1 MTPLR
6 GGQSVQIGKVGRPDA
21 QWATGKP
28 VNTGE
33 PYTMPDE
40 AELGD
45 DFSYI
50 LRMADSDI
58 DGLRPI
64 SIGLTSIKGI
74 GMRTSNQICRLAG
87 IDGKTLGGHLSDEEQ
102 DRLRTAVDDYA
113 TAVPWWLVNRQRDLE
128 SNEDA
133 HIVAMEVKMTRDDD
147 IARMAGVK
155 AYRGM
160 RHRSGHKVRGQRL
173 PVSYTHLRAHE
184 TREERVMRLWS

>member
-1 MTPLR
+1 
-6 GGQSVQIGKVGRPDA
+6 
-21 QWATGKP
+21 
-28 VNTGE
+28 
-33 PYTMPDE
+33 MPED

-74 GMRTSNQICRLAG
+74 GMRTSQQICRLAD
-87 IDGKTLGGHLSDEEQ
+87 IDGKALGGHLSDVEQ
-102 DRLRTAVDDYA
+102 ESLRNSIDEYA
-113 TAVPWWLVNRQRDLE
+113 TMVPWWLVNRQRDLE
-128 SNEDA
+128 TNEDA
-133 HIVAMEVKMTRDDD
+133 HIVATEVKMTRDDD
-147 IARMAGVK
+147 VARIAGVK

-173 PVSYTHLRAHE
+173 RSNGRKGSSLGV
-184 TREERVMRLWS
+184 ERKK

>member
-1 MTPLR
+1 
-6 GGQSVQIGKVGRPDA
+6 
-21 QWATGKP
+21 
-28 VNTGE
+28 
-33 PYTMPDE
+33 MPED

-74 GMRTSNQICRLAG
+74 GMRTSQQICRLAD
-87 IDGKTLGGHLSDEEQ
+87 IDSKALGGHLSDDEQ
-102 DRLRTAVDDYA
+102 DRLRTSIDEYA
-113 TAVPWWLVNRQRDLE
+113 TTVPWWLVNRQRDLE
-128 SNEDA
+128 TNEDA
-133 HIVAMEVKMTRDDD
+133 HIVATEVKMTRDDD
-147 IARMAGVK
+147 VARIAGVK

-173 PVSYTHLRAHE
+173 RSNGRKGSSLGV
-184 TREERVMRLWS
+184 VQKK